1 MRIDQHVASL
11 YRLRQL
17 IFLLILS
24 FTQHALAQT
33 NRPFGYN
40 NNTDDS
46 GSPIALIAFVIG
58 LFLIFFVGL
67 PICILR
73 RRAAHLNTTTAIT
86 TAVTISSNGTNNNDG
101 AARARRQR
109 GVDHQ
114 VIETFPLI
122 NYAAV
127 KHMRA
132 LKSPLECAV
141 CLSEFL
147 DDDSLRILPGCR
159 HVFHV
164 SCIDTWLAEHNTC
177 PVCRSNLSDPK
188 VVAGKR
194 LLSLNIEAKDVPISS
209 HVLEQVAP
217 KMDVQK
223 LNGPRH
229 AQSMTEGWERFTL
242 VLTDE
247 VMKEM
252 KTTER
257 YRKTVSL
264 QDYTSKGDT
273 SKRDGKIQSVL
284 NTFSWKRQGK
294 EESRVS
300 DPSNMSESSE
310 SVNMSRRQLLACAAR
325 SENQMP
331 EIASTWADIELNDL
345 PVHERV

>member
-1 MRIDQHVASL
+1 MRIDQLVASL

-24 FTQHALAQT
+24 FTQHALAQS

-46 GSPIALIAFVIG
+46 GSIIALIAFVIG
-58 LFLIFFVGL
+58 LFLLFFVGL

-73 RRAAHLNTTTAIT
+73 SRAAHLNTTTSIT
-86 TAVTISSNGTNNNDG
+86 TAVTTSSNGTNNNDG
-101 AARARRQR
+101 VARARRH

-114 VIETFPLI
+114 VVETFPLI

-132 LKSPLECAV
+132 SKSPLECAV

-147 DDDSLRILPGCR
+147 DDDTLRILPGCR

-209 HVLEQVAP
+209 HVSEQVAP

-264 QDYTSKGDT
+264 QDYTNKGDT
-273 SKRDGKIQSVL
+273 SKRDAKIQGVL

-294 EESRVS
+294 EESRVTEQS
-300 DPSNMSESSE
+300 DMSESSE
-310 SVNMSRRQLLACAAR
+310 SVNTSSRQLLACADT

-331 EIASTWADIELNDL
+331 EIDSTWTDIELNNL